1 MRKPIN
7 TLVILSG
14 LIIFLVL
21 IAAGLGV
28 FWQGEGEAF
37 PFQSLRGETIMMQGH
52 GLYYYE
58 TVSTAAQAIAQD
70 AVTLILGIPLL
81 IIALVLSLKGSLR
94 GQLLLSG
101 TLAYFLYTYT
111 SFVFGAAYNVL
122 FLLYVALF
130 SLSLFAFILSVM
142 AIDVSALAGHFTAKL
157 PRRAIAVF
165 MFAVGLFLIMAW
177 LGRIVPALV
186 NNRPPLGLES
196 STTLVI
202 QALDLG
208 LVIPLAILAGIL
220 LWRRRPWGYMLTAI
234 VLIKGFTLALAVSAM
249 AVNMMLA
256 GVDVAIGE
264 MIMFPALALV
274 DIVMMMIFLKS
285 VIGNKQIK
293 KN

>member
-1 MRKPIN
+1 MRKPTT
-7 TLVILSG
+7 TLVFISS
-14 LIIFLVL
+14 LIIILVI

-37 PFQSLRGETIMMQGH
+37 AFQSLRGETIMMQGH

-70 AVTLILGIPLL
+70 AVTLILGVPLL

-101 TLAYFLYTYT
+101 TLAYFLYTYA

-130 SLSLFAFILSVM
+130 SLSLFAFILSIM
-142 AIDVSALAGHFTAKL
+142 AIDVSGLAVQFSPKL

-234 VLIKGFTLALAVSAM
+234 VLIKGFTLAMAVSAM

-256 GVDVAIGE
+256 GVHVAIGE
-264 MIMFPALALV
+264 MVMFPTLALV
-274 DIVMMMIFLKS
+274 DIGMMVIFLKNVES
-285 VIGNKQIK
+285 A
-293 KN
+293 